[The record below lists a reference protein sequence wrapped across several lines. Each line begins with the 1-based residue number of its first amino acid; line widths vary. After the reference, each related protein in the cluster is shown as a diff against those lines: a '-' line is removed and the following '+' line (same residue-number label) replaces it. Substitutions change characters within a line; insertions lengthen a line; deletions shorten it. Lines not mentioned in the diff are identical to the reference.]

1 MFRIDTEMGAPRA
14 EPYLPTPAR
23 PQQRQWGGWT
33 QPLDREG
40 SDPQPRLRRPLP
52 GPTSVPEREPPIAS
66 REPNPR
72 IGPVASLVLH
82 LLPLLLL
89 LDWPMRPPAEVTPI
103 PVQLVFEPPPP
114 PPPPRP
120 PPKPKPEVRPPPGRI
135 ASVDMG
141 DVHAQGSAAQRSSEP
156 KPGRE
161 ATTTQEPALEAPEQT
176 AMLPPPPALPDPPKL
191 DLPKPPEPKPLSS
204 PKTKPAFA
212 ARRPLSRIPER
223 ANLVP
228 RTAKYP
234 GPAATRDEYLAYL
247 AYLARQHIGLL
258 TRSLIAG
265 RRGET
270 IINVLVLD
278 DGTIAMLSVGVS
290 SGYPDIDERIEQMI
304 RACGRF
310 PPLPQWYQAPAMRL
324 EFRLQFPEELEG

>member
-1 MFRIDTEMGAPRA
+1 MKLPGSSSSTEPRRRASRGGAVFRIDTEMGAPRA

-89 LDWPMRPPAEVTPI
+89 LDWPM
-103 PVQLVFEPPPP
+103 
-114 PPPPRP
+114 RP

-223 ANLVP
+223 A
-228 RTAKYP
+228 
-234 GPAATRDEYLAYL
+234 
-247 AYLARQHIGLL
+247 
-258 TRSLIAG
+258 
-265 RRGET
+265 
-270 IINVLVLD
+270 
-278 DGTIAMLSVGVS
+278 
-290 SGYPDIDERIEQMI
+290 
-304 RACGRF
+304 
-310 PPLPQWYQAPAMRL
+310 
-324 EFRLQFPEELEG
+324 